1 MWTSGLTG
9 FHGELKKGRHHH
21 DHLVIS
27 SLLCPHR
34 GIFES
39 EVWWD
44 VEFDGCH
51 CPWHRDPI
59 EAHRPVVKPLP
70 DARALHLVL
79 RIRRSGGLHHDHPT
93 SECEEGLGWGISG
106 KSGNSME
113 RWMGRTSRTDVW
125 NMATDQQTH
134 EPIQPPYLSLSLI
147 ETTLPIASGLQ
158 TPPE

>member
-1 MWTSGLTG
+1 MYLKLIFMWTSGLTG

-21 DHLVIS
+21 DHHVIS

-113 RWMGRTSRTDVW
+113 RWDGADGCLKHGYWPTTDRHMNRFNHHIYHLVW
-125 NMATDQQTH
+125 LKQH
-134 EPIQPPYLSLSLI
+134 FP
-147 ETTLPIASGLQ
+147 
-158 TPPE
+158 